1 MEQINRIA
9 KETAMT
15 ARQFVAGWVTPLT
28 PAIKRI
34 LFVTVLICSGC
45 ASVGPNEQRL
55 VSKPNMVFSESTVF
69 SYENKLLPQLE
80 PGSAVSGSQT
90 SGCTSCK

>member
-9 KETAMT
+9 KTIALT
-15 ARQFVAGWVTPLT
+15 PLLLVAGWVTPLT
-28 PAIKRI
+28 PAIKTI
-34 LFVTVLICSGC
+34 LLVAVLICSGC
-45 ASVGPNEQRL
+45 AAVGPNQQRL
-55 VSKPNMVFSESTVF
+55 VSKPNMVFSESAVF
-69 SYENKLLPQLE
+69 GYENKLLPQLE